1 MSESSPIGLVYALGA
16 LCLWS
21 TSPFFFLAMS
31 RHVSAFTT
39 NLTRLLLA
47 TLFLIAGC
55 TAQSAWLG
63 VWPAAL
69 IPGFKASLYLAL
81 SGVAALAVGDH
92 FMYRSLFTA
101 GPERT
106 ALILLLSPAIT
117 AALAWISMGETL
129 SSAQILG
136 MVLVLAGVALT
147 IWKTGKAEKSGVSPH
162 VIRDSIAS
170 AACLG
175 VGSMLARQAFFIEP
189 SVNPLVGTAI
199 RVGSGALVLLIAAR
213 YRGSLNSALRSVRP
227 PMVAKNLLGGV
238 LTGPVLGMLFF
249 ITAMKFQP
257 AGIVTTITFMSPLLI
272 IPIGMIRFG
281 TRLDLKTLGGGAV
294 ALGGVILL
302 GLNSRS

>member
-1 MSESSPIGLVYALGA
+1 
-16 LCLWS
+16 
-21 TSPFFFLAMS
+21 MS

-47 TLFLIAGC
+47 ALFLI
-55 TAQSAWLG
+55 TACAVQSAWLG
-63 VWPAAL
+63 VWPAA
-69 IPGFKASLYLAL
+69 IMPGFKASLYLAM
-81 SGVAALAVGDH
+81 SGVAALAIGDH

-106 ALILLLSPAIT
+106 ALVLLLSPAAT

-129 SSAQILG
+129 SLAQILG

-147 IWKTGKAEKSGVSPH
+147 IWKSGKEKNIGITGSAV
-162 VIRDSIAS
+162 RDSILS

-175 VGSMLARQAFFIEP
+175 VGSMLARQAFFVEP
-189 SVNPLVGTAI
+189 DANPLVGTAI
-199 RVGSGALVLLIAAR
+199 RVGSGALVLFIVAR
-213 YRGSLNSALRSVRP
+213 YRGSLNSAIRSVQPRV
-227 PMVAKNLLGGV
+227 VAKNLLGGV

-281 TRLDLKTLGGGAV
+281 TRLDMKTLGGGAI